1 MTGDGIIYEIRRIGT
16 VAKATAIDVA
26 TGVEASITGPA
37 NATEFSLREAAR
49 RKLAYVLLKRQERAG
64 GG

>member
-1 MTGDGIIYEIRRIGT
+1 MTGGGIIFEIRRLGA
-16 VAKATAIDVA
+16 VAKATAVDVA

-49 RKLAYVLLKRQERAG
+49 RKLAYVLKRRG
-64 GG
+64 NDGDG